1 MKNRWIRKTLGGLSF
16 TSALFIFQA
25 CYGTPQD
32 KEPDVH
38 LEGKVVSR
46 VSGMPVKGIRVTL
59 DVMNQLDTTDENGNF
74 EIYTQLANSYMLIF
88 EDVDSNLNGAYLSH
102 DTILPGNNDYAFVNV
117 LLDSK

>member
-32 KEPDVH
+32 QEPDMH

-46 VSGMPVKGIRVTL
+46 VSGLPVKGIRVTL
-59 DVMNQLDTTDENGNF
+59 DLLNQFDSTDENGNF
-74 EIYTQLANSYMLIF
+74 TIYTQFAN
-88 EDVDSNLNGAYLSH
+88 
-102 DTILPGNNDYAFVNV
+102 
-117 LLDSK
+117 